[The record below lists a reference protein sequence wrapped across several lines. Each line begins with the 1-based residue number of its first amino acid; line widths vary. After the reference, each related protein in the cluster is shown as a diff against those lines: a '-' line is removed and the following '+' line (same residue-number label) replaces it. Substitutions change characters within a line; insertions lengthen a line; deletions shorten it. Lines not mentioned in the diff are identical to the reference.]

1 MSLVESL
8 RSWVGRI
15 PTAGLAALAVVGI
28 ALLIASALL
37 LYRTY
42 DYIEHDNEFCLSCHL
57 MADPYDRFARSAHRG
72 LGCKACHKPTFAGR
86 SRMALTQILEQPD
99 TILEHA
105 HVPNEKCTSCHVDGN
120 PEEWQLISQSAGH
133 RVHLESE
140 DPSLQGLNCV
150 ECHSSS
156 VHEFAATSKT
166 CGQAGC
172 HSESETNI
180 ELGRM
185 GDLTIH
191 CVACHEF
198 SRPVSDT
205 LVGAQLAGNALR
217 PERDQ
222 CLSCHEMRRLVGDIP
237 EDEPHDGV
245 CGACHNPHDQPTP
258 AAAVQSC
265 ASAGCHTAADT
276 LTPMHRGLDPGVLD
290 NCTTCHAAHEFR
302 IGDAQCLACHADIYG
317 DRTAGPARTS
327 GVAPPPGHP
336 AVSAAPRATPAV
348 SAGGS
353 GTRPVLFAAL
363 RHGSAPPPA
372 MAAGL
377 VHGDAPLPAPAGALV
392 HAGAPL
398 PAPPPQSTA
407 AQDTLRFAHADH
419 RGVECAACHSSE
431 GSHGRLTVTGL
442 RDCRSCHHTAP
453 VVANCAACH
462 ESREIAGRSYRVSQ
476 TFELSVG
483 GSARR
488 RNLTFDHG
496 RHDDITCARCHRG
509 GLDLSASAV
518 SCDGCHE
525 EHHAATSSCVGCH
538 ADPPDGAH
546 DIEVHLTGC
555 AGSGCHSTASLA
567 APLRSMTRT
576 AEICMSCHQEQVD
589 HFSGRA
595 CTDCHRLPAVRRG
608 GP

>member
-1 MSLVESL
+1 MSLVVRL
-8 RSWVGRI
+8 RSWLGRI

-28 ALLIASALL
+28 AVLIASALL

-42 DYIEHDNEFCLSCHL
+42 DYVEHDNEFCLSCHL
-57 MADPYDRFARSAHRG
+57 MADPYDRFAQSAHRG
-72 LGCKACHKPTFAGR
+72 LGCKACHAPTFAGR

-99 TILEHA
+99 SILEHA
-105 HVPNEKCTSCHVDGN
+105 HVPNEKCTACHVDGN
-120 PEEWQLISQSAGH
+120 PEEWRLISQSAGH

-180 ELGRM
+180 QLGRM

-265 ASAGCHTAADT
+265 ASGGCHTAADT
-276 LTPMHRGLDPGVLD
+276 LTPMHRGLDPGVLES
-290 NCTTCHAAHEFR
+290 CTTCHAAHDFR
-302 IGDAQCLACHADIYG
+302 IGDSQCLACHSDIYE
-317 DRTAGPARTS
+317 DRRGGTPRTS
-327 GVAPPPGHP
+327 GAAPPPGHP
-336 AVSAAPRATPAV
+336 AVGAASRAAPAV
-348 SAGGS
+348 SAGGAS
-353 GTRPVLFAAL
+353 RQPALFAAL
-363 RHGSAPPPA
+363 LHGGAPPP
-372 MAAGL
+372 
-377 VHGDAPLPAPAGALV
+377 
-392 HAGAPL
+392 
-398 PAPPPQSTA
+398 PPPGQSAA
-407 AQDTLRFAHADH
+407 AQDTVRFAHADH

-453 VVANCAACH
+453 VVASCAACH
-462 ESREIAGRSYRVSQ
+462 EARDIAGRSYRVTQ
-476 TFELSVG
+476 TFELSV
-483 GSARR
+483 AEATQRR
-488 RNLTFDHG
+488 ALPFDHG
-496 RHDDITCARCHRG
+496 RHEDITCVRCHRG
-509 GLDLSASAV
+509 GLALSASAV

-525 EHHAATSSCVGCH
+525 EHHAATSSCVACH

-546 DIEVHLTGC
+546 GIEVHVTGC

-567 APLRSMTRT
+567 APLRSMTR
-576 AEICMSCHQEQVD
+576 AREICLSCHQEQVE
-589 HFSGRA
+589 HFGGRE
-595 CTDCHRLPAVRRG
+595 CTDCHRLPAVRGG